1 MTEILDRLVEMINRP
16 LYCEKVY
23 KGIVASII
31 VSLGKDK
38 FEEIENLCKTHSRYN
53 ILLSCIKEAKTPKG
67 RRIFKVNQFIEY
79 KRNESISQLLKW
91 FEDPQS
97 GKRVYARTELKR
109 RFITQ
114 SHKDQVRIIKSLL
127 VSSSAADREWAALW
141 ADRDWTASYAENL
154 KRALDMKPTRRISTT
169 AINHLSID
177 FLKEKYDVLRSQ
189 ASMRL
194 CIRLGQD
201 DSSHD
206 ISTYD
211 LDTFEW
217 LYATAVT
224 GRKIED
230 SDIEVEQ
237 KVFTYIY
244 EFIKNDGHN
253 RCIYPISFF
262 SIPLLSKVFWA
273 LGQHRMTET
282 LFSIMDCINYVFPDE
297 EYRGW
302 TEQFN
307 RTLAWINRE
316 WKIEED
322 KGAVDESAARTKEVT
337 VIEELI
343 KTLEPPYYK
352 ELRAELGLTP
362 ISFGEDCEDK
372 RDEDFL
378 GDFSENN
385 PFE

>member
-1 MTEILDRLVEMINRP
+1 MTEVLDRLVEKINRP

-38 FEEIENLCKTHSRYN
+38 FGEIENLCKTHSRYN

-154 KRALDMKPTRRISTT
+154 KRALDMKPTHSVSIT
-169 AINHLSID
+169 AANHLPID
-177 FLKEKYDVLRSQ
+177 FLKDKHDVLSSQ
-189 ASMRL
+189 ASMQL
-194 CIRLGQD
+194 CIRLGQSD
-201 DSSHD
+201 PSHD

-217 LYATAVT
+217 LYVTAMI
-224 GRKIED
+224 GRKIEEYD
-230 SDIEVEQ
+230 VEVEQ

-244 EFIKNDGHN
+244 EFIKNNGHN
-253 RCIYPISFF
+253 RCLYPISFF

>member
-1 MTEILDRLVEMINRP
+1 MTEILDRLVEKINRP

-38 FEEIENLCKTHSRYN
+38 FGEIENLCKTHSRYN

-127 VSSSAADREWAALW
+127 VSSGAADREWAALW

-169 AINHLSID
+169 AINHLSIH

-201 DSSHD
+201 DPSHD

-224 GRKIED
+224 GRKIEE
-230 SDIEVEQ
+230 SDVEVEQ

>member
-1 MTEILDRLVEMINRP
+1 MTEVLDRLVEKINRP

-154 KRALDMKPTRRISTT
+154 KRALDMKPTHSVSIT
-169 AINHLSID
+169 AANHLPID
-177 FLKEKYDVLRSQ
+177 FLKDKHDVLSSQ
-189 ASMRL
+189 ASMQL
-194 CIRLGQD
+194 CIRLGQSD
-201 DSSHD
+201 PSHD
-206 ISTYD
+206 ISTYA

-217 LYATAVT
+217 LYVTAMI
-224 GRKIED
+224 GRKIEEYD
-230 SDIEVEQ
+230 VEVEQ

-244 EFIKNDGHN
+244 EFIKNNGHN
-253 RCIYPISFF
+253 RCLYPISFF

-352 ELRAELGLTP
+352 ELRAEFGLTP

>member
-1 MTEILDRLVEMINRP
+1 MTEVLDRLVENINRP

-38 FEEIENLCKTHSRYN
+38 FGEIENLCKTHSRYN

-127 VSSSAADREWAALW
+127 VSSGAADREWAALW

>member
-1 MTEILDRLVEMINRP
+1 MTEILDRLVEKINRP

-38 FEEIENLCKTHSRYN
+38 FGEIENLCKTHSRYN

-67 RRIFKVNQFIEY
+67 RRIFKVNQFVEY
-79 KRNESISQLLKW
+79 KRNETIPLLLKW

-127 VSSSAADREWAALW
+127 VSSSEADREWAALW

-154 KRALDMKPTRRISTT
+154 KRALDMKPTRSVSITV
-169 AINHLSID
+169 INHLPID
-177 FLKEKYDVLRSQ
+177 FLKEKHDILRSLAPMQ
-189 ASMRL
+189 L
-194 CIRLGQD
+194 CIRLGQSD
-201 DSSHD
+201 PSHD

-217 LYATAVT
+217 VYVTAMV
-224 GRKIED
+224 GRKIEEY
-230 SDIEVEQ
+230 DIEVEQ

-244 EFIKNDGHN
+244 EFIKSDGHN
-253 RCIYPISFF
+253 RCLYPISFF

-273 LGQHRMTET
+273 LGQHGMTET
-282 LFSIMDCINYVFPDE
+282 LFSIIDCINYVFPDE

-302 TEQFN
+302 IEQFN

-316 WKIEED
+316 WKIEEE
-322 KGAVDESAARTKEVT
+322 KVAADELVARTEEVT
-337 VIEELI
+337 TIEELI
-343 KTLEPPYYK
+343 RTLGPPYYK
-352 ELRAELGLTP
+352 EFCTELGLKP
-362 ISFGEDCEDK
+362 ISFGEVSKDNNE
-372 RDEDFL
+372 EGFL
-378 GDFSENN
+378 DDFSEKNS
-385 PFE
+385 FG

>member
-1 MTEILDRLVEMINRP
+1 MTEILDRLVEKINRP
-16 LYCEKVY
+16 LYCEKEY
-23 KGIVASII
+23 KGIVASVI

-38 FEEIENLCKTHSRYN
+38 LDDIESLCKKYSKYD
-53 ILLSCIKEAKTPKG
+53 LLFSCIKEAKTPKE
-67 RRIFKVNQFIEY
+67 RRIYKVNQFVEY

-91 FEDPQS
+91 FEDPHS

-114 SHKDQVRIIKSLL
+114 SHKDQIKIIKSLL
-127 VSSSAADREWAALW
+127 VSTNAADREWAALW
-141 ADRDWTASYAENL
+141 ADRDWTESYADNL

-169 AINHLSID
+169 AINHLPVD

-189 ASMRL
+189 ASMHL

-201 DSSHD
+201 DPSHD

-224 GRKIED
+224 GRKIEE

>member
-1 MTEILDRLVEMINRP
+1 MTEILDRLVEKINRP

-38 FEEIENLCKTHSRYN
+38 FGEIENLCKTHSRYN

-169 AINHLSID
+169 AINHLSIH

-201 DSSHD
+201 DPSHD

>member
-1 MTEILDRLVEMINRP
+1 MTEILDRLVEKINRP

-38 FEEIENLCKTHSRYN
+38 FGEIENLCKTHSRYN

>member
-38 FEEIENLCKTHSRYN
+38 FGEIENLCKTHSRYN

-114 SHKDQVRIIKSLL
+114 SHKDQVRIVKSLL
-127 VSSSAADREWAALW
+127 VSNSAADREWAALW
-141 ADRDWTASYAENL
+141 ADRDWTTSYAENL
-154 KRALDMKPTRRISTT
+154 KRALDMKPTHSVSIT
-169 AINHLSID
+169 AANHLTID
-177 FLKEKYDVLRSQ
+177 FLKDKHDVLSSQ
-189 ASMRL
+189 ASMQL
-194 CIRLGQD
+194 CIRLGQSD
-201 DSSHD
+201 PSHD

-224 GRKIED
+224 GRKIEE
-230 SDIEVEQ
+230 SDVEVEQ

>member
-1 MTEILDRLVEMINRP
+1 MTDILDRLVAKINRP
-16 LYCEKVY
+16 LYCEKEY
-23 KGIVASII
+23 RGIVASVI

-38 FEEIENLCKTHSRYN
+38 LDEIESLCKYHGKYS
-53 ILLSCIKEAKTPKG
+53 ILLPCIKEAKAPQK
-67 RRIFKVNQFIEY
+67 RRIFKVNQFVEY
-79 KRNESISQLLKW
+79 KRNESIPQLLKW
-91 FEDPQS
+91 FENPHS

-127 VSSSAADREWAALW
+127 VSASAADREWAALW
-141 ADRDWTASYAENL
+141 ADRDWTVSYAENL
-154 KRALDMKPTRRISTT
+154 KRALDMKPTRSVAITV
-169 AINHLSID
+169 INHMPID
-177 FLKEKYDVLRSQ
+177 FLKENHAILRSQ
-189 ASMRL
+189 ASMQL

-201 DSSHD
+201 DPSHD
-206 ISTYD
+206 ISTYE

-217 LYATAVT
+217 LYATAMA
-224 GRKIED
+224 GRKIDEY
-230 SDIEVEQ
+230 DIEVDQ

-253 RCIYPISFF
+253 RCLYPISFF

-273 LGQHRMTET
+273 LGQHGMTET

-322 KGAVDESAARTKEVT
+322 KGAVDESTPRTKEVT

-362 ISFGEDCEDK
+362 ISFGKDGEDK
-372 RDEDFL
+372 MDEDFL
-378 GDFSENN
+378 RDFSENN
-385 PFE
+385 PFG

>member
-1 MTEILDRLVEMINRP
+1 MTEVLDRLVEKINRP

-154 KRALDMKPTRRISTT
+154 KRALDMKPTHSVSIT
-169 AINHLSID
+169 AANHLPID
-177 FLKEKYDVLRSQ
+177 FLKDKHDVLSSQ
-189 ASMRL
+189 ASMQL
-194 CIRLGQD
+194 CIRLGQSD
-201 DSSHD
+201 PSHD
-206 ISTYD
+206 ISTYA

-217 LYATAVT
+217 LYVTAMI
-224 GRKIED
+224 GRKIEEYD
-230 SDIEVEQ
+230 VEVEQ

-244 EFIKNDGHN
+244 EFIKNNGHN
-253 RCIYPISFF
+253 RCLYPISFF

-372 RDEDFL
+372 RNEDFL

>member
-1 MTEILDRLVEMINRP
+1 MTEILDRLVEKINRP

-38 FEEIENLCKTHSRYN
+38 FGEIENLCKTHSRYN

-91 FEDPQS
+91 FEDPKS

-154 KRALDMKPTRRISTT
+154 KRALDMKPTHSVSIT
-169 AINHLSID
+169 AANHLPID
-177 FLKEKYDVLRSQ
+177 FLKDKHDVLSSQ
-189 ASMRL
+189 ASMQL
-194 CIRLGQD
+194 CIRLGQSD
-201 DSSHD
+201 PSHD
-206 ISTYD
+206 ISTYN

-217 LYATAVT
+217 LYVTAMI
-224 GRKIED
+224 GRKIEEYD
-230 SDIEVEQ
+230 VEVEQ

-244 EFIKNDGHN
+244 EFIKNNGYN
-253 RCIYPISFF
+253 RCLYPISFF

-273 LGQHRMTET
+273 LGHHGMTET

-302 TEQFN
+302 SEQFN
-307 RTLAWINRE
+307 RTLDWIKRE

-322 KGAVDESAARTKEVT
+322 KDIVDESAARTNEVT

-343 KTLEPPYYK
+343 KTVGPQYYK
-352 ELRAELGLTP
+352 AFCTELGLAP
-362 ISFGEDCEDK
+362 IAFGENHEENNDD
-372 RDEDFL
+372 DFF

-385 PFE
+385 PFG

>member
-1 MTEILDRLVEMINRP
+1 MTEVLDRLVEKINRP

-38 FEEIENLCKTHSRYN
+38 FGEIENLCKTHSRYN

-154 KRALDMKPTRRISTT
+154 KRALDMKPTHSVSIT
-169 AINHLSID
+169 AANHLPID
-177 FLKEKYDVLRSQ
+177 FLKDKHDVLSSQ
-189 ASMRL
+189 ASMQL
-194 CIRLGQD
+194 CIRLGQSD
-201 DSSHD
+201 PSHD

-217 LYATAVT
+217 LYVTAMI
-224 GRKIED
+224 GRKIEEYD
-230 SDIEVEQ
+230 VEVEQ

-244 EFIKNDGHN
+244 EFIKNNGHN
-253 RCIYPISFF
+253 RCLYPISFF

-372 RDEDFL
+372 RKEDFL

>member
-1 MTEILDRLVEMINRP
+1 MTEILDRLVEKINRP

-38 FEEIENLCKTHSRYN
+38 FGEIENLCKTHSRYN

-127 VSSSAADREWAALW
+127 VSSGAADREWAALW

>member
-1 MTEILDRLVEMINRP
+1 MTEILDRLVENINRP

-38 FEEIENLCKTHSRYN
+38 FGEIENLCKTHSRYN

-127 VSSSAADREWAALW
+127 VSSGAADREWAALW